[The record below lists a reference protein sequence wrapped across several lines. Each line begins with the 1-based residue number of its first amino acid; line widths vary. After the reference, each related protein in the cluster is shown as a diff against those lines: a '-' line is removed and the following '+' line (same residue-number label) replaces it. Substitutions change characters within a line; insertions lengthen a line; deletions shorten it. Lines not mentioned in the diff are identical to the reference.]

1 MSRNAQRANANLQQI
16 CQTLALEGRVNV
28 VDLAQTLSVS
38 EVSIRK
44 YLTTLEQQGVLIR
57 THGGAVANASSSP
70 NVQANLNNSPTI
82 NTTAEASS
90 LSQPAIVDN
99 DPCKQA
105 IAATAAK
112 LIAPFSRIVVDSG
125 STTAHLLP
133 YLQTIEGLVV
143 MTNSLP
149 IATALTQKSNN
160 ATVLMSG
167 GTWDP
172 LSQSFQGQMSEKMI
186 ASYNFEMAF
195 VGASGLDLAKGTTTF
210 HELTK
215 LSQVMSDSS
224 EYTIV
229 LAQSDKLFKK
239 MPNIELSWGKI
250 STLVTD
256 NRLHNDAQRH
266 IQNYG
271 VNVMCTPP
279 MEK

>member
-1 MSRNAQRANANLQQI
+1 
-16 CQTLALEGRVNV
+16 
-28 VDLAQTLSVS
+28 
-38 EVSIRK
+38 
-44 YLTTLEQQGVLIR
+44 
-57 THGGAVANASSSP
+57 
-70 NVQANLNNSPTI
+70 
-82 NTTAEASS
+82 
-90 LSQPAIVDN
+90 
-99 DPCKQA
+99 
-105 IAATAAK
+105 
-112 LIAPFSRIVVDSG
+112 
-125 STTAHLLP
+125 
-133 YLQTIEGLVV
+133 
-143 MTNSLP
+143 
-149 IATALTQKSNN
+149 
-160 ATVLMSG
+160 MSG

-224 EYTIV
+224 EHTIV

>member
-1 MSRNAQRANANLQQI
+1 MSRSPQRALANLQQI
-16 CQTLALEGRVNV
+16 KDTLALNGRVNV
-28 VDLAQTLSVS
+28 VDLAQQLSVS

-44 YLTTLEQQGVLIR
+44 YLTQLESQGELIR
-57 THGGAVANASSSP
+57 THGGAVTHPHVSDVNPDATVIS
-70 NVQANLNNSPTI
+70 
-82 NTTAEASS
+82 TA
-90 LSQPAIVDN
+90 AIVDN
-99 DPCKQA
+99 DPCKQL
-105 IAATAAK
+105 IAAKAAE
-112 LIAPFSRIVVDSG
+112 LIPPFSRIVVDSG

-133 YLQTIEGLVV
+133 FLQTIEGLVV

-149 IATALTQKSNN
+149 IATALTQKSHN

-172 LSQSFQGQMSEKMI
+172 VSQSFQGQMSEKMI

-215 LSQVMSDSS
+215 LSQVMSDAAQQ
-224 EYTIV
+224 TIV
-229 LAQSDKLFKK
+229 LAQANKLFKK
-239 MPNIELSWGKI
+239 MPNIELSWDKI
-250 STLVTD
+250 TTLVTD
-256 NRLHNDAQRH
+256 NQLSDAAQRH

-271 VNVMCTPP
+271 VQVICTSP

>member
-1 MSRNAQRANANLQQI
+1 MRHQENLDF
-16 CQTLALEGRVNV
+16 LELVC
-28 VDLAQTLSVS
+28 DAFS
-38 EVSIRK
+38 EKMIFYK
-44 YLTTLEQQGVLIR
+44 PHPME
-57 THGGAVANASSSP
+57 
-70 NVQANLNNSPTI
+70 
-82 NTTAEASS
+82 S
-90 LSQPAIVDN
+90 LSWYSSNIKLEIIDELIECLELPS
-99 DPCKQA
+99 
-105 IAATAAK
+105 K
-112 LIAPFSRIVVDSG
+112 LISPFSRIVVDSG
-125 STTAHLLP
+125 STTAHLLT

-195 VGASGLDLAKGTTTF
+195 VGASGLDLVKGTTTF

-224 EYTIV
+224 EQTIV

-256 NRLHNDAQRH
+256 NLLNDDAQRH

-271 VNVMCTPP
+271 VQVICTPP

>member
-1 MSRNAQRANANLQQI
+1 MSRNSQRTNANLQYI
-16 CQTLALEGRVNV
+16 SDSVALDGRVNV
-28 VDLAQTLSVS
+28 IELSKSLSVS

-44 YLTTLEQQGVLIR
+44 YLSALEQQGVLIR
-57 THGGAVANASSSP
+57 THGGAVVNAKPNSSTP
-70 NVQANLNNSPTI
+70 NTI
-82 NTTAEASS
+82 ST

-99 DPCKQA
+99 NPCKLA
-105 IAATAAK
+105 IAASAAQ
-112 LIAPFSRIVVDSG
+112 LIKPFSRIVVDSG

-133 YLQTIEGLVV
+133 YLQQIEGLVV

-195 VGASGLDLAKGTTTF
+195 VGASGLDLVKGTTTF

-224 EYTIV
+224 EQTIV

-256 NRLHNDAQRH
+256 NLLNDDAQRH

-271 VNVMCTPP
+271 VTVMCTPP